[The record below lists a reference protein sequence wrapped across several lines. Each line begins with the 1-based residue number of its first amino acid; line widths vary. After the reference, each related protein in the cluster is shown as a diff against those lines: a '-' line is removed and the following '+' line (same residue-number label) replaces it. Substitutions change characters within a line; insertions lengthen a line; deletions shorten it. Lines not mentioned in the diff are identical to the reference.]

1 MNLNSTELIFDFTLG
16 TNFGENRPKNL
27 NSWFKKATELTTMVN
42 WGTGSPTENCFLT
55 TYHPSYMV
63 H

>member
-16 TNFGENRPKNL
+16 TNFGENRPKKL

-42 WGTGSPTENCFLT
+42 
-55 TYHPSYMV
+55 
-63 H
+63 